1 MSEAAGELG
10 DGWDDGTM
18 HMSHVTCHYMPFHVT
33 TFRVHLLKNMEQQH
47 CRRITFFLGGSIDF
61 ETKPFW
67 TTMICS
73 NYSQPRI
80 PIVSRL
86 LLSLLV
92 HVGAMTYHR
101 PEFVEMDQLLK
112 ACSLDAGERDSNRH
126 NF

>member
-1 MSEAAGELG
+1 MGR
-10 DGWDDGTM
+10 WDDAY
-18 HMSHVTCHYMPFHVT
+18 VTCHMSLHAIPCHNLQGAPVKEHGT
-33 TFRVHLLKNMEQQH
+33 TTLQEDN
-47 CRRITFFLGGSIDF
+47 FFLGGSIDF